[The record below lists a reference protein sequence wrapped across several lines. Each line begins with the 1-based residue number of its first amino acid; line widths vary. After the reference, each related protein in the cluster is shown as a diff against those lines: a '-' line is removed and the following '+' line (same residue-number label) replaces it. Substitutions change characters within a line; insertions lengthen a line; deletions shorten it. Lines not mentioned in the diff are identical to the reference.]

1 MPRQNGGTFLTVTE
15 SNNGCFKATPKN
27 ELVATPT
34 LPKAPVATISSTGEM
49 LPNTRNKELNAAEQ
63 AVKDAQYGLDVAKT
77 GEITSFGKLSR
88 QELVN
93 SAQKRLNA
101 AQKRLNNAKQVQKG
115 ISPASPA
122 PPAPVSSEPV
132 AAPVISTSSVSGVP
146 TRSEPDPTPKP
157 FIIPNYI
164 SKNRYNDELQNAK
177 KDLEMV
183 RKQYNSTTKNSIYRQ
198 KAVDDLAKA
207 LGKVKVYENAIR
219 ASILNQLTEK
229 LAESEKRRNK
239 AKNALRQTHKAQ
251 ADLVWAKSEYNARKQ
266 EVNPS
271 ASENNSGG
279 ISPLRK
285 ELINAKKA
293 LKPSS
298 GGRRTKRRGSKRSSH
313 KRGGSYKK
321 RNTRNKRNMTRRSR
335 R

>member
-101 AQKRLNNAKQVQKG
+101 AQKRLNNAKQVRKG
-115 ISPASPA
+115 ISPAS
-122 PPAPVSSEPV
+122 PAPVSSEPV

-146 TRSEPDPTPKP
+146 NRSELDPAPKP
-157 FIIPNYI
+157 FTIPNYI
-164 SKNRYNDELQNAK
+164 SKNKYIDELQNAK
-177 KDLEMV
+177 KDLETV
-183 RKQYNSTTKNSIYRQ
+183 RKNYNSTTKNSIYRQ

-219 ASILNQLTEK
+219 ASQD
-229 LAESEKRRNK
+229 
-239 AKNALRQTHKAQ
+239 
-251 ADLVWAKSEYNARKQ
+251 DLVWAKSEYNARKQ
-266 EVNPS
+266 EVNAS

-321 RNTRNKRNMTRRSR
+321 RNTRNKRNMSRRSR